1 MNYNCVFKLLNV
13 ARLNADMLSDL
24 PVTLDMIKNR
34 LRNKSSIADE
44 LKTDSC
50 LTISNNADAYF
61 LGELQMLSD
70 ILAKVRQ
77 KHVILDLFDKLM
89 ASIFKIER
97 TS

>member
-77 KHVILDLFDKLM
+77 KHVILDLFDMM